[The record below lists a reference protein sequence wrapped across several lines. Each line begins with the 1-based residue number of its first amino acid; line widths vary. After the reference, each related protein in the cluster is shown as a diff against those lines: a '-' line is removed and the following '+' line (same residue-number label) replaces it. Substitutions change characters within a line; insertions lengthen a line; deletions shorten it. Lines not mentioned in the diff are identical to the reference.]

1 MSQHI
6 ILNHNEISH
15 KITRMAYQIYETF
28 IDEDRVVIA
37 GIQGN
42 GHRLA
47 QLLAEEVRRVSPLQT
62 ILCEVQL
69 DKSNPRGN
77 ISSTPVRE
85 QLADTGLVLVDDV
98 LHSGTTLI
106 YAVRYFLDI
115 PLRKFKTAV
124 LVDRNHK
131 MFPVKADFKGI
142 SLSTS
147 LQEHVEVVLDGPE
160 RIAYLR

>member
-6 ILNHNEISH
+6 ILNHEQISH

-42 GHRLA
+42 GYELA
-47 QLLAEEVRRVSPLQT
+47 KLLAEEVGRVSTLKT
-62 ILCEVQL
+62 VLCEVRM
-69 DKSNPRGN
+69 DKNAPRNG
-77 ISSTPVRE
+77 ISSEPKME
-85 QLADTGLVLVDDV
+85 SLANSGLVLVDDV

-131 MFPVKADFKGI
+131 MYPVKADFKGI

-147 LQEHVEVVLDGPE
+147 LQEHVEVVLNGPE
-160 RIAYLR
+160 RVAYLR

>member
-6 ILNHNEISH
+6 ILNHEQISH

-42 GHRLA
+42 GYRLA
-47 QLLAEEVRRVSPLQT
+47 QLLAEEVARVAPLKT
-62 ILCEVQL
+62 VLCEIRM
-69 DKSNPRGN
+69 DKSAPRNG
-77 ISSTPVRE
+77 ISSEPPME
-85 QLADTGLVLVDDV
+85 NFADSGLVLVDDV

-131 MFPVKADFKGI
+131 MYPVKADFKGI

-160 RIAYLR
+160 RVAYLR